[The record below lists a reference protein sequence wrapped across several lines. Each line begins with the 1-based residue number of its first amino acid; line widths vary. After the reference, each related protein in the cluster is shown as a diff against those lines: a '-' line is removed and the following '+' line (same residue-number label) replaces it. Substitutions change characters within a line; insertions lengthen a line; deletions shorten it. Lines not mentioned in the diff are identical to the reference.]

1 MYQPIQTLPEGALD
15 IVGDVHGEWLALQN
29 LLRHLGYDGEGNHPQ
44 GRKLVFVGDLCDRGP
59 ESPAVLAW
67 FKRAYEAGNALA
79 VLGNHELN
87 AIIGDPK
94 DGSGWFFP
102 RTRRQ
107 RRSLLRALANTGRG
121 RTRSADSLA
130 VEAADYL
137 ATQRPAYRTRRLDKR
152 FRAGSATRH
161 TRRRGGKLPTLG

>member
-102 RTRRQ
+102 E
-107 RRSLLRALANTGRG
+107 RAAKDGRFYAPWQTLAEGEH
-121 RTRSADSLA
+121 
-130 VEAADYL
+130 EALIA
-137 ATQRPAYRTRRLDKR
+137 
-152 FRAGSATRH
+152 
-161 TRRRGGKLPTLG
+161 